1 MDTISKPRDQ
11 AFSPVHRQA
20 KTNGASDP
28 LPDIARK
35 RETFDGKT
43 QTSREEGKRREEK
56 RIGVKK
62 RRGEDNTTDT
72 RRQEKSR

>member
-28 LPDIARK
+28 LPDEARN

-43 QTSREEGKRREEK
+43 QTSREEKGREEK
-56 RIGVKK
+56 IG
-62 RRGEDNTTDT
+62 E
-72 RRQEKSR
+72 